1 MTDIKTNRPTAN
13 RSSLYKE
20 VSSLRTLSSQELPS
34 QPEDDTSEA
43 FPLLRYFKWVGLL
56 SILSLLIGFCT
67 AAVTR

>member
-1 MTDIKTNRPTAN
+1 MTNIKTNRPTAN
-13 RSSLYKE
+13 RSSLYQE
-20 VSSLRTLSSQELPS
+20 VNSLRSLSSQEPS
-34 QPEDDTSEA
+34 SQQEDDSIEA